1 MKHNTVVEMT
11 RARLNND
18 YSLHNVVYWVGK
30 VLRYLEIERTA
41 QQKVALYNYIMD
53 NKVLTKQFYKQQSF
67 ERVAI
72 TDKTI
77 RGNKMQVNNIVNNN
91 GNTVANQFSI
101 NDKGIQYFQ
110 SYKTIIVKIDK
121 AGNISLDRNYWDY
134 SVTTSKHRNIFLNTN
149 TKDTKAKI
157 KSGEYK
163 LTDLNKQ
170 GIL

>member
-1 MKHNTVVEMT
+1 
-11 RARLNND
+11 
-18 YSLHNVVYWVGK
+18 
-30 VLRYLEIERTA
+30 
-41 QQKVALYNYIMD
+41 
-53 NKVLTKQFYKQQSF
+53 
-67 ERVAI
+67 
-72 TDKTI
+72 
-77 RGNKMQVNNIVNNN
+77 MQVNNIVNNN

-134 SVTTSKHRNIFLNTN
+134 SRTTSKHRNIFLNTN

-163 LTDLNKQ
+163 LTDLNK
-170 GIL
+170 